1 MIKYYVIKHLI
12 LLKIQNCDEYQ
23 RDLASL
29 IYKLFVKKS
38 SGSSVKSETMPN
50 QQLSEELHQLI
61 IIKVVKR
68 KLCSSFKDSILGADF
83 VDMQL
88 ISKFNKGFQF
98 LL

>member
-38 SGSSVKSETMPN
+38 SVSSVKSENMPN

-61 IIKVVKR
+61 IIKVAKR
-68 KLCSSFKDSILGADF
+68 KVCSSFKDSILGADF
-83 VDMQL
+83 VDMHL
-88 ISKFNKGFQF
+88 INKFNKEF
-98 LL
+98 